1 MTCGLEYAYMY
12 ENQSYN
18 RSLTKDLTW
27 DLQVNHL
34 STLPLINT
42 NLVEYPSVMNS
53 QAQLIKRRVENYL
66 NLKMINL

>member
-42 NLVEYPSVMNS
+42 NLVEYPSVMNF